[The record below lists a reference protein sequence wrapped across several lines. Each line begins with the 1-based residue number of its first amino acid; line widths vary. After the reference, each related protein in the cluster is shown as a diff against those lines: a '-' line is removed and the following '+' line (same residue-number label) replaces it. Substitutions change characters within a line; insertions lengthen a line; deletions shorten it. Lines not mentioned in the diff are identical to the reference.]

1 MLITGFNLAS
11 TNYRRARRDLVLSAC
26 TVGALVLLLVGQ
38 FGVWA
43 TGRGERQAMA
53 QRLARMEVEVAKHQ
67 EETRRVLANVP
78 DGAMKRYEARVQAY
92 NQILEASAFSW
103 MGLLVELERSVPPSV
118 FLIEILPDLATGKV
132 DLHGVARS
140 FEDLTLFL
148 RGLQER
154 TTFRDVYLLRHT
166 EQKPQVGKPGGLDF
180 AISLIYQGDKG

>member
-1 MLITGFNLAS
+1 
-11 TNYRRARRDLVLSAC
+11 
-26 TVGALVLLLVGQ
+26 
-38 FGVWA
+38 
-43 TGRGERQAMA
+43 
-53 QRLARMEVEVAKHQ
+53 
-67 EETRRVLANVP
+67 
-78 DGAMKRYEARVQAY
+78 
-92 NQILEASAFSW
+92 
-103 MGLLVELERSVPPSV
+103 LERSVPPSV